1 MVPIGPHTTFGLG
14 GTVHEIIHCHSNDEL
29 LIELKKQKESNSEI
43 IIIAGG
49 SNVIFPDG
57 HLDKTIIRLSGGDMR
72 FDKNLLVVEAGAILD
87 ETVLFAIRAGRGGL
101 EALSLIPGSVGG
113 AIVGNAGA
121 YGQSISDHIVSVSFF
136 DGQSVQTFKKEECD
150 FSYRSSI
157 FKKNRDWIV
166 LRAKFSLPKKRSEAL
181 FKKREEIS
189 SMRLS
194 KYPPGLRCPGSY
206 FKNIIVE
213 NLSADSLKLIP
224 QEKIIGGKVPTGFLL
239 EKVGACG
246 EREGGI
252 YVSSYHGN
260 LFINDGTGTTLELIT
275 LTDRLS
281 KKVFDYFGIK
291 LEPEVVYI
299 L

>member
-1 MVPIGPHTTFGLG
+1 MR
-14 GTVHEIIHCHSNDEL
+14 EIIHCHSNDDL
-29 LIELKKQKESNSEI
+29 LIELKKQKENNTEI

-57 HLDKTIIRLSGGDMR
+57 HLDKTIIRFSGGDMR
-72 FDKNLLVVEAGAILD
+72 FEEDHLIVEAGAILD
-87 ETVLFAIRAGRGGL
+87 EAALFAIRASRGGL

-121 YGQSISDHIVSVSFF
+121 YGQSISDHLVSVSFF
-136 DGQSVQTFKKEECD
+136 DGQSVRTFKKEECN

-157 FKKNRDWIV
+157 FKKHPNWIV
-166 LRAKFSLPKKRSEAL
+166 LRATFDLTQKSTEAL
-181 FKKREEIS
+181 LKKREEVS
-189 SMRLS
+189 ALRLK
-194 KYPPGLRCPGSY
+194 KYPPGLLCTGTF

-213 NLSADSLKLIP
+213 NLSEESRILIP

-246 EREGGI
+246 EKEGGI

-260 LFINDGTGTTLELIT
+260 LLINDGSGTVLELIT

-299 L
+299 S